1 MGIYFDGMSSILA
14 GSTGYVEKIEP
25 KYELIC
31 RDENKSSLGIINGE
45 LRVVSDD
52 EKEKLYY
59 SKLFRVWLHCMADTC
74 RMFHG
79 TDMFY
84 INILRW
90 QDRKYGTCYYVPEVF
105 KDRLLSWRE
114 KELIEGFIRKYQEAY
129 GDKGACDHFSECVAE
144 IRLALK

>member
-31 RDENKSSLGIINGE
+31 QAESSLGIINGE
-45 LRVVSDD
+45 LRAVSED
-52 EKEKLYY
+52 EKQKMYY
-59 SKLFRVWLHCMADTC
+59 SKLFKTWLNCMDDTC
-74 RMFHG
+74 ELFHG
-79 TDMFY
+79 LDMFY

-90 QDRKYGTCYYVPEVF
+90 QHRRYGTKYYAPEIF
-105 KDRLLSWRE
+105 KNRLLTYKE
-114 KELIEGFIRKYQEAY
+114 KELVEGFIRKYQELY